1 MKKLWFAIVLV
12 LVMAVTSAFAE
23 EIISSRITEV
33 TLFSGEAL
41 VKRNAATKVHAG
53 MQELL
58 IEVEAF
64 RVDRDSVS
72 AKVFGVGEVYGVQF
86 KEIAVKESPQE
97 KIHEIEQKIK
107 DLKHSQRVLLD
118 QRDLLSKKEKFL
130 GSLLTFAE
138 VQVSKDMQTRF
149 PKIED
154 LNKTLA
160 FLGSQFQTINKGRQA
175 LDLKLGTLDQEIKRL
190 ERELELLGRGHK
202 KVRQFIEIVFNS
214 SRDQTITMETSYM
227 CGNANWEPLY
237 RVAVPPSLK
246 TVDLTMFSN
255 IRQKTGEDWTNV
267 AVSLSNVIPL
277 RGVTPPEPSPWTLDI
292 PRLSSKAR
300 IDAGRVVME
309 KALPA
314 PAADRMEEGVYEA
327 LPEEE
332 ATIAVA
338 RTKELPLS
346 FEYEMPRKMT
356 IESRDKETILPLFDR
371 TLKGEFFHYV
381 VPKKSPLTFLVCEAK
396 ADKEL
401 LSGPLNV
408 YFGGRY
414 VGKTYLQEK
423 KPGEAFRMNL
433 GADREVK
440 VSRMKIRDKIKET
453 FFGNIERDTVVR
465 EFAYKISEEN
475 LKNKPVQLLLLD
487 CIPVSRTDKIKVK
500 DIKVSPEPTE
510 RNYRDREGVMLWSH
524 RLEPGEQKEIAI
536 EFVVT
541 YPKDTIIS
549 GL

>member
-1 MKKLWFAIVLV
+1 MKRLCLSIALV
-12 LVMAVTSAFAE
+12 LAVVIPSAFAE
-23 EIISSRITEV
+23 EIITSRITEV

-41 VKRNAATKVHAG
+41 VKRDATATVQKG
-53 MQELL
+53 IQELL

-64 RVDRDSVS
+64 RVDKDSIS
-72 AKVFGVGEVYGVQF
+72 AKVFGAGEVYSVQF
-86 KEIAVKESPQE
+86 KEVAVQESPQD
-97 KIHEIEQKIK
+97 KIKDLEQKIK
-107 DLKHSQRVLLD
+107 DLKHSHRVLSD
-118 QRDLLSKKEKFL
+118 QREVLSQKEKFL
-130 GSLLTFAE
+130 GSLLAFGE
-138 VQVSKDMQTRF
+138 IQISKDIQTRF

-160 FLGSQFQTINKGRQA
+160 FLGSQLQTINKGKQA
-175 LDLKLGTLDQEIKRL
+175 IDLKLGTNDEEIKRL
-190 ERELELLGRGHK
+190 ERELASLGRDYK
-202 KVRQFIEIVFNS
+202 KIRKFIEIVFNA
-214 SRDQTITMETSYM
+214 SRDQTITVETSYIS
-227 CGNANWEPLY
+227 GNADWTPLY

-246 TVDLTMFSN
+246 AIDLTMFSN

-292 PRLSSKAR
+292 PRFRSKAR
-300 IDAGRVVME
+300 IGAGRVAME
-309 KALPA
+309 KALQA
-314 PAADRMEEGVYEA
+314 PAADSMEEGVYEA
-327 LPEEE
+327 VPEEE

-346 FEYEMPRKMT
+346 FEYEIPRKMS
-356 IESRDKETILPLFDR
+356 IESRDKETMLPLFDR
-371 TLKGEFFHYV
+371 TLKGDFFHYV

-414 VGKTYLQEK
+414 VGKTYLREK
-423 KPGEAFRMNL
+423 KAGEAFRVNL
-433 GADREVK
+433 GADRDVK
-440 VSRMKIRDKIKET
+440 VSRIKLRDKVKEK

-465 EFAYKISEEN
+465 EFAYKISQEN

-487 CIPVSRTDKIKVK
+487 SVPVSRTDKIKIK
-500 DIKVSPEPTE
+500 DIKMNPEPTE
-510 RNYRDREGVMLWSH
+510 RNYRDREGVMLWNH
-524 RLEPGEQKEIAI
+524 RLEPGEHREITI

-541 YPKDTIIS
+541 YPKETMIS